1 MIMEHPII
9 SADDHMD
16 LMALPPDLW
25 SERLPKSFAA
35 RAPRV
40 VERDGDSA
48 WMIEERL
55 VGPSGRKPAHLL
67 QTVDHG
73 FRPGRPE
80 SRLEDMERDGVY
92 AQVIY
97 GPVRGLP
104 IREPDLRSA
113 CLAVYNDWAA
123 EFSGFAPD
131 RLVVLA
137 MLPAHEPDVALAE
150 LERCCKI
157 GHRGVLLSP
166 FESRYALFGAD
177 WERFWD
183 AAHVLGAT
191 LHFHLGEGHHG
202 LQALPGSW
210 QLPACIAS
218 SPMQLDET
226 LAALLLSGVLERRPG
241 LRAVLGE
248 SGLGWLP
255 YMLER
260 LDHEHEKYRE
270 RSLDYRPQARPSE
283 IFRRHVRVTY
293 QEEETGFA
301 LLDRIGVEN
310 VMWASDYPHGDSTWP
325 DSIAAIEQSL
335 LGRRGPSDLRK
346 IVYENAAELYG
357 IRGPEAASSGSVGA
371 SEGGRS

>member
-1 MIMEHPII
+1 MALPHAVI

-16 LMALPPDLW
+16 LMALPPRLW
-25 SERLPKSFAA
+25 SERLPKNLAT
-35 RAPRV
+35 RAPQV
-40 VERDGDSA
+40 VERDGA
-48 WMIEERL
+48 PVWVIEER
-55 VGPSGRKPAHLL
+55 VAGPSGRKPGHLL

-80 SRLEDMERDGVY
+80 TRLEDMERDGVY

-104 IREPDLRSA
+104 IRDPALRVA
-113 CLAVYNDWAA
+113 CLAAYNDWAA
-123 EFSGFAPD
+123 EFTRAASD
-131 RLVVLA
+131 RLIVLA
-137 MLPAHEPDVALAE
+137 MLPAHDPEVATAE
-150 LERCCKI
+150 LERCGEL

-166 FESRYALFGAD
+166 FESSHALFGNG

-183 AAHVLGAT
+183 AAHASGSI

-210 QLPACIAS
+210 QLPACIAT

-226 LAALLLSGVLERRPG
+226 LAALLLSGVLEQRPG

-260 LDHEHEKYRE
+260 LDHEHEKFGDRK
-270 RSLDYRPQARPSE
+270 LDYRPRMRPSE
-283 IFRRHVRVTY
+283 IFRRQVLATY
-293 QEEETGFA
+293 QEDETGIE
-301 LLDRIGVEN
+301 LLDRIGIGS

-325 DSIAAIEQSL
+325 DSIACIEGSQ
-335 LGRRGPSDLRK
+335 LGRRDPADVRRV
-346 IVYENAAELYG
+346 VYENAAHLYG
-357 IRGPEAASSGSVGA
+357 IRG
-371 SEGGRS
+371 SEVDSRGVDL